1 MVLVVVVVVVIEM
14 DTEMDTI
21 ASVVLAVY
29 SLDNWVV
36 AVDNSMEGMHWPRM
50 TEVESHSL
58 DREEEV

>member
-1 MVLVVVVVVVIEM
+1 LVLVVVVI
-14 DTEMDTI
+14 EMDTI

-29 SLDNWVV
+29 SLDNWAV
-36 AVDNSMEGMHWPRM
+36 AVDKDFHNRMEGMHWSRM